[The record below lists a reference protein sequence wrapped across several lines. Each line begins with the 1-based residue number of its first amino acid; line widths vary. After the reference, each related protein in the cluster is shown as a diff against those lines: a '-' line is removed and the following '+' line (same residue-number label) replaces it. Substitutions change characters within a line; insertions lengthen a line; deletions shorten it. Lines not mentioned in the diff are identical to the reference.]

1 MDVDKTKHVGWLV
14 GKLGNNAG
22 DAFIEA
28 AKLFQKGNSAKFEG
42 SRAYENAS
50 KSYKRSDPAGKRQ
63 WNSSVGY
70 RD

>member
-1 MDVDKTKHVGWLV
+1 M
-14 GKLGNNAG
+14 KLNYCAMKIGNNAG

-50 KSYKRSDPAGKRQ
+50 KSYKRSDPAGK
-63 WNSSVGY
+63 
-70 RD
+70 

>member
-1 MDVDKTKHVGWLV
+1 MKI
-14 GKLGNNAG
+14 GNNAG

-50 KSYKRSDPAGKRQ
+50 KSYKRSDPAGKWWIRDG
-63 WNSSVGY
+63 WVGIEN
-70 RD
+70 